1 MHRKLKPT
9 ATERTVWGDG
19 DGAGLQVHDWKDVK
33 VGGLNCFE
41 NWIPLARYA
50 LYEQGEQLHVSA
62 WPGWSKH
69 TEILPKFVAIEGR
82 VYFAAA
88 VGLLHYASIP
98 DTFPLKE
105 HLRPIAP
112 LWNGGSTIVAPDGET
127 LAGPIV
133 DEEVTLYA
141 DIDAK
146 ESATVPFPLRRRRPL

>member
-1 MHRKLKPT
+1 M
-9 ATERTVWGDG
+9 
-19 DGAGLQVHDWKDVK
+19 
-33 VGGLNCFE
+33 
-41 NWIPLARYA
+41 
-50 LYEQGEQLHVSA
+50 SA

-146 ESATVPFPLRRRRPL
+146 KVRQSRFRFDVAGHYSRPDVFQFEVNRKRLGYT